1 MFSQDGGFYN
11 RGYNEI
17 RNQIRLAVNQEMGT
31 SYTDVTFTDSNW
43 DRIANILTQIILYS
57 EQTMSA
63 GWTNVQEYVENLN
76 EMLAKPKNSLLGL
89 QDYFLN
95 ELKIGCKI
103 KQPDELEA
111 GKTFL
116 AFDLTNEEFEN
127 RKEEISNVLVN
138 LGVLN
143 NFFEGDKIW
152 YYRLPNGQDW
162 RYACKLAEHL
172 PTWFKIDI
180 VKSRNATVLAQSE
193 KDVVNIFIEKLNE
206 RIKMG
211 EDGEWDKI
219 LNTSDLPWTSS
230 VNIGYKIQEAEPQ
243 YTYLPRPVLYFQKIV
258 SSPENIVV
266 NINELEV
273 V

>member
-1 MFSQDGGFYN
+1 MFDINSGFISRDYDT
-11 RGYNEI
+11 I
-17 RNQIRLAVNQEMGT
+17 RESFRLAVNRECGT
-31 SYTDVTFTDSNW
+31 NYTPTTFTDSNW
-43 DRIANILTQIILYS
+43 DRIANVATQIILLS
-57 EQTMSA
+57 EQMMES
-63 GWTNVQEYVENLN
+63 GWINIQEYISDLN
-76 EMLAKPKNSLLGL
+76 EKLASPKNSLLGL

-116 AFDLTNEEFEN
+116 AFDLTDEEFEN
-127 RKEEISNVLVN
+127 RKEEISNTLVN

-180 VKSRNATVLAQSE
+180 VKSRNSTVLAQSE
-193 KDVVNIFIEKLNE
+193 QDVINIFIEKLNE

-230 VNIGYKIQEAEPQ
+230 VNIGYKIEEAGTQ

-258 SSPENIVV
+258 SEPKNVVV
-266 NINELEV
+266 NINELEIV
-273 V
+273 